1 MKKKIW
7 QSKTFWL
14 QVVTLAGAFIPP
26 VQAFLI
32 ANPVQVVAVLAA
44 ANTIMRFATSGRIEI
59 LGDTA
64 E

>member
-26 VQAFLI
+26 VQAFLVT
-32 ANPVQVVAVLAA
+32 NPVEVMAVLAA
-44 ANTIMRFATSGRIEI
+44 ANTLMRFATSGKIEI